1 MNTYIAR
8 LQRAAERDSQVSIA
22 FIRVIHLVA
31 TPVSLLAPRVFLR
44 VMFRGGRRFRY
55 S

>member
-1 MNTYIAR
+1 VH
-8 LQRAAERDSQVSIA
+8 DSQVSLA

-31 TPVSLLAPRVFLR
+31 TPVSLFAPRVFLR
-44 VMFRGGRRFRY
+44 VMFRGGRLAAANLALPAGQRAR